1 MQGNGIPQC
10 VCPPPQ
16 SCGQGRGGKG
26 RGRAVMKVGR
36 VMQSLTLCRHGP
48 GDTGLQQGWGLSP
61 APLRGTR
68 KPHAEDAPL
77 HSGRVPF
84 PPSLFPLVP
93 RVPPRHLLL
102 PPRLCRR
109 DSPCR
114 G

>member
-48 GDTGLQQGWGLSP
+48 GDTGLQ
-61 APLRGTR
+61 
-68 KPHAEDAPL
+68 
-77 HSGRVPF
+77 
-84 PPSLFPLVP
+84 
-93 RVPPRHLLL
+93 
-102 PPRLCRR
+102 
-109 DSPCR
+109 
-114 G
+114 